1 MDLLSQLK
9 PAHRKRKK
17 RLGQGK
23 GSGKGGTST
32 KGHKGQKARS
42 GVKILKGFEGGQM
55 PLARRLPKFG
65 FSNHSFKT
73 TYRTVNVSQLNSFDN
88 EVRLSDMIQ
97 KRWIKKNQYIKV
109 LGQGKLNKNL
119 KIEAHQFSQKAK
131 ELIEKAGGQAV
142 IIQKQNKNQKKITQ

>member
-1 MDLLSQLK
+1 MNLLSQLK
-9 PAHRKRKK
+9 PAHRRRKK

-73 TYRTVNVSQLNSFDN
+73 HYSIINIGQLNEFDK
-88 EVRLSDMIQ
+88 EVRLQDMVQ
-97 KRWIKKNQYIKV
+97 KKWIKKNQYIKI
-109 LGQGKLNKNL
+109 LGQGKLNKNF
-119 KIEAHQFSQKAK
+119 KVEAHQFSEKAK
-131 ELIEKAGGQAV
+131 RLIEKAGGEAIVIAKQA
-142 IIQKQNKNQKKITQ
+142 KKIK